1 MSTINTNGLDV
12 NYPVPGVNNNSQ
24 GFRNNF
30 TNIKQNL
37 DIAANEISDL
47 ETSVVVK
54 NALGDAAID
63 NNMANVLIA
72 NASVLGFRSTMYNL
86 GGDLSGGILIDLGI
100 ADVHTGTLGG
110 NVLFSFGNW
119 APTGTLSKVTLMI
132 STSNTAANYSM
143 QFPSEVIFSSDDYGT
158 TLLNNYANVGNLA
171 TLTFPYNCT
180 QLILECYSVDCG
192 NAIYITPVNRPYQ
205 STQIVQRTPPS
216 TGQYGDMEGTVCVSP
231 EVTQL
236 YATSSTA
243 SDFFVTAN
251 TVTLYSGMPVVFTGT
266 SFEANV
272 TVGTTYYVGNIANTT
287 HFTVSANANI
297 SGNVNLAG
305 SSGNM
310 KVNPVTY
317 LYVAKDDFA
326 ATVFNRSITSITAP
340 NIITVSG
347 STANLVAN
355 MPIMFTGDGTGN
367 TGNITINQAY
377 YVSSVAGSNITISQN
392 RFNGIAGAEVNTL
405 TTVGTGNVDIDYTIY
420 EGTDIFARIPLQP
433 F

>member
-12 NYPVPGVNNNSQ
+12 NYPIPGINNNSQ

-37 DIAANEISDL
+37 DIASAEITDL

-54 NALGDAAID
+54 NAIGTAAID

-72 NASVLGFRSTMYNL
+72 NASTLGFRSTMYNL
-86 GGDLSGGILIDLGI
+86 GGSISGGILVDLGI
-100 ADVHTGTLGG
+100 ADVHYGTLGG

-132 STSNTAANYSM
+132 STSNVAANYYM

-158 TLLNNYANVGNLA
+158 TLLNNFANVGNLA
-171 TLTFPYNCT
+171 TLTFPHNCT
-180 QLILECYSVDCG
+180 QLVFDCYSVDCG
-192 NAIYITPVNRPYQ
+192 NAIYITPVNRSYQ
-205 STQIVQRTPPS
+205 TTQIVQRTPPS

-236 YATSSTA
+236 YATSSTS

-251 TVTLYSGMPVVFTGT
+251 TATLYSGMPVVFTGT
-266 SFEANV
+266 SFETNV

-297 SGNVNLAG
+297 SGNVDLAG

-326 ATVFNRSITSITAP
+326 ANVFNRSITSITAP

-377 YVSSVAGSNITISQN
+377 YVRSVTGSNITISQN

-405 TTVGTGNVDIDYTIY
+405 TTVSAGNVDIDYTIY

>member
-12 NYPVPGVNNNSQ
+12 NYPIPGINNNSQ

-37 DIAANEISDL
+37 DIASAEITDL

-54 NALGDAAID
+54 NAIGTAAID

-72 NASVLGFRSTMYNL
+72 NASTLGFRSTMYNL
-86 GGDLSGGILIDLGI
+86 GGSISGGILVDLGI
-100 ADVHTGTLGG
+100 ADVHYGTLGG

-132 STSNTAANYSM
+132 STGNVAANYYM

-158 TLLNNYANVGNLA
+158 TLLNNFANVGNLA
-171 TLTFPYNCT
+171 TLTFPHNCT
-180 QLILECYSVDCG
+180 QLVFDCYSTDCG
-192 NAIYITPVNRPYQ
+192 NSIYITPVNRPYQ

-251 TVTLYSGMPVVFTGT
+251 TATLYSGMPVVFTGT

-272 TVGTTYYVGNIANTT
+272 TVGTTYYVGNIANTLQYRQMLI
-287 HFTVSANANI
+287 F
-297 SGNVNLAG
+297 LA
-305 SSGNM
+305 M
-310 KVNPVTY
+310 
-317 LYVAKDDFA
+317 
-326 ATVFNRSITSITAP
+326 
-340 NIITVSG
+340 
-347 STANLVAN
+347 
-355 MPIMFTGDGTGN
+355 
-367 TGNITINQAY
+367 
-377 YVSSVAGSNITISQN
+377 
-392 RFNGIAGAEVNTL
+392 
-405 TTVGTGNVDIDYTIY
+405 
-420 EGTDIFARIPLQP
+420 
-433 F
+433 

>member
-12 NYPVPGVNNNSQ
+12 NYPIPGINNNSQ

-37 DIAANEISDL
+37 DIASAEITDL

-54 NALGDAAID
+54 NAIGSAAID

-86 GGDLSGGILIDLGI
+86 GGSITGGILVDLGI
-100 ADVHTGTLGG
+100 ADVHYGTLGG
-110 NVLFSFGNW
+110 NVLLSFGNW

-132 STSNTAANYSM
+132 STSNTAANYNL
-143 QFPSEVIFSSDDYGT
+143 QFPSEVIFSSDDYGA
-158 TLLNNYANVGNLA
+158 TLLNNFANVGNLA
-171 TLTFPYNCT
+171 TLTFPHNCT
-180 QLILECYSVDCG
+180 ELVLDCYSTDCG
-192 NAIYITPVNRPYQ
+192 NSIYITPVNRPYQ

-236 YATSSTA
+236 YATSSTS

-251 TVTLYSGMPVVFTGT
+251 TATLYSGMPVVFTGT
-266 SFEANV
+266 SFETNV

-287 HFTVSANANI
+287 HFKVSANANI
-297 SGNVNLAG
+297 SGNVDLAG
-305 SSGNM
+305 SNGNM

-317 LYVAKDDFA
+317 LYVATGDFSA
-326 ATVFNRSITSITAP
+326 NVFDRSITSITAP

-355 MPIMFTGDGTGN
+355 MPIVFTGDSTGN
-367 TGNITINQAY
+367 TGNVTIDEAY
-377 YVSSVAGSNITISQN
+377 YVRSVTGSNITISQN

-405 TTVGTGNVDIDYTIY
+405 TTVSSGNVDIDYTIY
-420 EGTDIFARIPLQP
+420 EGKDIFSRVPLQP